1 MLASPWQRVV
11 SPYCLQYNAAIGIGK
26 AVVAVS
32 LRQAFKNT
40 SLVTS
45 FHSRLQRDP
54 GGRTNFEYSRAP
66 AKDTKTPTMGKPK
79 EDRSGWVAVQPEF
92 SQGASGQ
99 EPPPIKPPT
108 SSYNFFQKENSSKIR
123 SDLAA
128 SGQSTD
134 LGSLGRAISDRWKF
148 LTPDQRAVYDDM
160 ARDDMM
166 RFNRESHL
174 RDVEVMKRLE
184 AQNKARENLIL
195 ETEDGLRTTRKGLR
209 KEKRKKEKAER
220 KKEKKAERKKS
231 KAAAAAAAGGAA
243 AAAAHDG
250 VESDDDDDEESSSSD
265 SSYDSDDPDGAK
277 KKRAARRPQQLS
289 EAAQRRR
296 DEARAEKAAKERY
309 IEERQEELRQDRAA
323 QAKRR
328 LDFLLKQSDIF
339 SHFGNVKEDTTK
351 LGMNKNQ
358 QQKVD
363 TEAKG
368 DDGVV
373 ISHRDRRREG
383 GDAGITEEA
392 ELEEGDEHEATF
404 LTTQPSTLGFGTMR
418 PYQLEGLNWMIRLQ
432 ENGVNGILADEM
444 G

>member
-1 MLASPWQRVV
+1 MV
-11 SPYCLQYNAAIGIGK
+11 
-26 AVVAVS
+26 
-32 LRQAFKNT
+32 
-40 SLVTS
+40 
-45 FHSRLQRDP
+45 
-54 GGRTNFEYSRAP
+54 
-66 AKDTKTPTMGKPK
+66 KPK

-92 SQGASGQ
+92 SQGAGGADA
-99 EPPPIKPPT
+99 PPPIKPPT
-108 SSYNFFQKENSSKIR
+108 SSYNYFQKENSAKIR

-128 SGQSTD
+128 TGQSTD
-134 LGSLGRAISDRWKF
+134 LGSLGRAISDRWKA
-148 LTPDQRAVYDDM
+148 LSPDERARYDAL

-174 RDVEVMKRLE
+174 RDVEVMQRRE
-184 AQNKARENLIL
+184 AQAKARENLIL
-195 ETEDGLRTTRKGLR
+195 ETEDGLRTTRKALR
-209 KEKRKKEKAER
+209 KEKRKKD
-220 KKEKKAERKKS
+220 KKEKKKDKKKKS
-231 KAAAAAAAGGAA
+231 SSAAAASSAAGGSA
-243 AAAAHDG
+243 AAAAHGG
-250 VESDDDDDEESSSSD
+250 VEFDDSDSSASVSSNDGDESSSSD
-265 SSYDSDDPDGAK
+265 SSYDSDDPDGSK
-277 KKRAARRPQQLS
+277 KKRADRQPRQLS
-289 EAAQRRR
+289 EAARIRR
-296 DEARAEKAAKERY
+296 DEARAEKAAKEAY

-339 SHFGNVKEDTTK
+339 SHFGSVKEDTTS

-358 QQKVD
+358 RQKVE

-373 ISHRDRRREG
+373 ISHRDRRSEV
-383 GDAGITEEA
+383 DAATTAMTEEA

-404 LTTQPSTLGFGTMR
+404 LTAQPSTLGFGTMR

>member
-1 MLASPWQRVV
+1 
-11 SPYCLQYNAAIGIGK
+11 
-26 AVVAVS
+26 
-32 LRQAFKNT
+32 
-40 SLVTS
+40 
-45 FHSRLQRDP
+45 
-54 GGRTNFEYSRAP
+54 
-66 AKDTKTPTMGKPK
+66 MGKPK

-92 SQGASGQ
+92 SQGAAGQ

-134 LGSLGRAISDRWKF
+134 LGSLGRAISDRWKA
-148 LTPDQRAVYDDM
+148 LTPDERAVYDDM

-220 KKEKKAERKKS
+220 KKEKKAEKKKS
-231 KAAAAAAAGGAA
+231 KAAAAAAAAAGGAA
-243 AAAAHDG
+243 AAAHDG
-250 VESDDDDDEESSSSD
+250 VEFDDSDSSASHSDDNDDDDDDESSSSD

-277 KKRAARRPQQLS
+277 KKRAARQPKQLS

-358 QQKVD
+358 QQKVE

-373 ISHRDRRREG
+373 ISHRDRRSEG

-404 LTTQPSTLGFGTMR
+404 LTAQPSTLGFGTMR

>member
-1 MLASPWQRVV
+1 MV
-11 SPYCLQYNAAIGIGK
+11 
-26 AVVAVS
+26 
-32 LRQAFKNT
+32 
-40 SLVTS
+40 
-45 FHSRLQRDP
+45 
-54 GGRTNFEYSRAP
+54 
-66 AKDTKTPTMGKPK
+66 KPK

-92 SQGASGQ
+92 SQGAGGADA
-99 EPPPIKPPT
+99 PPPIKPPT
-108 SSYNFFQKENSSKIR
+108 SSYNYFQKENSAKIR

-128 SGQSTD
+128 TGQSTD
-134 LGSLGRAISDRWKF
+134 LGSLGRAISDRWKA
-148 LTPDQRAVYDDM
+148 LSPDERARYDAL

-174 RDVEVMKRLE
+174 RDVEVMQRRE
-184 AQNKARENLIL
+184 AQAKARENLIL
-195 ETEDGLRTTRKGLR
+195 ETEDGLRTTRKALR
-209 KEKRKKEKAER
+209 KEKRKKD
-220 KKEKKAERKKS
+220 KKEKKKDKKKKS
-231 KAAAAAAAGGAA
+231 SSAAVASSAAGGSA
-243 AAAAHDG
+243 AAAAHGG
-250 VESDDDDDEESSSSD
+250 VEFDDSDDSSASVSSNDGGESSSSD
-265 SSYDSDDPDGAK
+265 SSYDSDDPDGSK
-277 KKRAARRPQQLS
+277 KKRADRQPRQLS
-289 EAAQRRR
+289 EAARIRR
-296 DEARAEKAAKERY
+296 DEARAEKAAKEAY

-339 SHFGNVKEDTTK
+339 SHFGSVKEDTTS

-358 QQKVD
+358 RQKVE

-373 ISHRDRRREG
+373 ISHRDRRSEV
-383 GDAGITEEA
+383 DAATTAMTEEA

-404 LTTQPSTLGFGTMR
+404 LTAQPSTLGFGTMR

>member
-1 MLASPWQRVV
+1 MV
-11 SPYCLQYNAAIGIGK
+11 
-26 AVVAVS
+26 
-32 LRQAFKNT
+32 
-40 SLVTS
+40 
-45 FHSRLQRDP
+45 
-54 GGRTNFEYSRAP
+54 
-66 AKDTKTPTMGKPK
+66 KPK

-92 SQGASGQ
+92 SQGAGGADA
-99 EPPPIKPPT
+99 PPPIKPPT
-108 SSYNFFQKENSSKIR
+108 SSYNYFQKENSAKIR

-128 SGQSTD
+128 TGQSTD
-134 LGSLGRAISDRWKF
+134 LGSLGRAISDRWKA
-148 LTPDQRAVYDDM
+148 LSPDERARYDAL

-174 RDVEVMKRLE
+174 RDVEVMQRRE
-184 AQNKARENLIL
+184 AQAKARENLIL
-195 ETEDGLRTTRKGLR
+195 ETEDGLRTTRKALR
-209 KEKRKKEKAER
+209 KEKRKKD
-220 KKEKKAERKKS
+220 KKEKKKDKKKKS
-231 KAAAAAAAGGAA
+231 GSAAVASSAAGGSA
-243 AAAAHDG
+243 AAAAHGG
-250 VESDDDDDEESSSSD
+250 VEFDDSDSSASVSSNDGDESSSSD
-265 SSYDSDDPDGAK
+265 SSYDSDDPDGSK
-277 KKRAARRPQQLS
+277 KKRADRQPRQLS
-289 EAAQRRR
+289 EAARIRR
-296 DEARAEKAAKERY
+296 DEARAEKAAKEAY

-339 SHFGNVKEDTTK
+339 SHFGSVKEDTTS

-358 QQKVD
+358 RQKVE

-373 ISHRDRRREG
+373 ISHRDRRSEV
-383 GDAGITEEA
+383 DAATTAMTEEA

-404 LTTQPSTLGFGTMR
+404 LTAQPSTLGFGTMR

>member
-1 MLASPWQRVV
+1 MV
-11 SPYCLQYNAAIGIGK
+11 
-26 AVVAVS
+26 
-32 LRQAFKNT
+32 
-40 SLVTS
+40 
-45 FHSRLQRDP
+45 
-54 GGRTNFEYSRAP
+54 
-66 AKDTKTPTMGKPK
+66 KPK

-92 SQGASGQ
+92 SQGAGGADA
-99 EPPPIKPPT
+99 PPPIKPPT
-108 SSYNFFQKENSSKIR
+108 SSYNYFQKENSAKIR

-128 SGQSTD
+128 TGQSTD
-134 LGSLGRAISDRWKF
+134 LGSLGRAISDRWKA
-148 LTPDQRAVYDDM
+148 LSPDERARYDAL

-174 RDVEVMKRLE
+174 RDVEVMQRRE
-184 AQNKARENLIL
+184 AQAKARENLIL
-195 ETEDGLRTTRKGLR
+195 ETEDGLRTTRKALR
-209 KEKRKKEKAER
+209 KEKRKKD
-220 KKEKKAERKKS
+220 KKEKKKDKKKKS
-231 KAAAAAAAGGAA
+231 GSAAVASSAAGGSAAAAADG
-243 AAAAHDG
+243 G
-250 VESDDDDDEESSSSD
+250 VEFDDSDSSASVSSNDGGESSSSD
-265 SSYDSDDPDGAK
+265 SSYDSDDPDGSK
-277 KKRAARRPQQLS
+277 KKRADRQPRQLS
-289 EAAQRRR
+289 EAARIRR
-296 DEARAEKAAKERY
+296 DEARAEKAAKEAY

-339 SHFGNVKEDTTK
+339 SHFGSVKEDTTS

-358 QQKVD
+358 RQKVE

-373 ISHRDRRREG
+373 ISHRDRRSEV
-383 GDAGITEEA
+383 DAATTAMTEEA

-404 LTTQPSTLGFGTMR
+404 LTAQPSTLGFGTMR

>member
-1 MLASPWQRVV
+1 M
-11 SPYCLQYNAAIGIGK
+11 
-26 AVVAVS
+26 
-32 LRQAFKNT
+32 
-40 SLVTS
+40 
-45 FHSRLQRDP
+45 
-54 GGRTNFEYSRAP
+54 
-66 AKDTKTPTMGKPK
+66 
-79 EDRSGWVAVQPEF
+79 AVQPEF

-108 SSYNFFQKENSSKIR
+108 SSYNFFQKENSAQIR

-128 SGQSTD
+128 SGQPTD
-134 LGSLGRAISDRWKF
+134 LGSLGRAISDRWKS
-148 LTPDQRAVYDDM
+148 LTPDQRAKYDDM

-231 KAAAAAAAGGAA
+231 KAAAAAAAGGAV

-250 VESDDDDDEESSSSD
+250 VEFDDSDSSASHSDDDDDDDDEESSSSD

-277 KKRAARRPQQLS
+277 KKKAARRPQQLS

-358 QQKVD
+358 QQKVE

-368 DDGVV
+368 EDGVV
-373 ISHRDRRREG
+373 ISHRDRRSRAE

>member
-1 MLASPWQRVV
+1 MEVPHARSARRLRRHGPRRHDA
-11 SPYCLQYNAAIGIGK
+11 LQPRESSARRRGDETPRGAEQGAGESHPGDRGWTADDAQGSAEGEAEEGK
-26 AVVAVS
+26 
-32 LRQAFKNT
+32 
-40 SLVTS
+40 
-45 FHSRLQRDP
+45 
-54 GGRTNFEYSRAP
+54 GRT
-66 AKDTKTPTMGKPK
+66 
-79 EDRSGWVAVQPEF
+79 
-92 SQGASGQ
+92 
-99 EPPPIKPPT
+99 
-108 SSYNFFQKENSSKIR
+108 QKGEE
-123 SDLAA
+123 
-128 SGQSTD
+128 
-134 LGSLGRAISDRWKF
+134 GRAEEEQGCCR
-148 LTPDQRAVYDDM
+148 R
-160 ARDDMM
+160 
-166 RFNRESHL
+166 
-174 RDVEVMKRLE
+174 
-184 AQNKARENLIL
+184 
-195 ETEDGLRTTRKGLR
+195 G
-209 KEKRKKEKAER
+209 
-220 KKEKKAERKKS
+220 
-231 KAAAAAAAGGAA
+231 AGGAA

-250 VESDDDDDEESSSSD
+250 VEFDDSDDDDDDEESSSSD

-358 QQKVD
+358 QQKVE

-383 GDAGITEEA
+383 GMPASPRR
-392 ELEEGDEHEATF
+392 
-404 LTTQPSTLGFGTMR
+404 PSWRRETSTR
-418 PYQLEGLNWMIRLQ
+418 PPSLPPNPPRWD
-432 ENGVNGILADEM
+432 LAPCARISSRDST

>member
-1 MLASPWQRVV
+1 
-11 SPYCLQYNAAIGIGK
+11 
-26 AVVAVS
+26 
-32 LRQAFKNT
+32 
-40 SLVTS
+40 
-45 FHSRLQRDP
+45 
-54 GGRTNFEYSRAP
+54 
-66 AKDTKTPTMGKPK
+66 MGKPK

-108 SSYNFFQKENSSKIR
+108 SSYNFFQKENSAQIR
-123 SDLAA
+123 SELAA
-128 SGQSTD
+128 AGQSTD
-134 LGSLGRAISDRWKF
+134 LGSLGRAISDRWKA
-148 LTPDQRAVYDDM
+148 LTADQRGRYDDL

-174 RDVEVMKRLE
+174 RDVEVLQRRE
-184 AQNKARENLIL
+184 AQQKERENLIL

-209 KEKRKKEKAER
+209 KEKRKKEKKER
-220 KKEKKAERKKS
+220 KREKKAGRKKG
-231 KAAAAAAAGGAA
+231 AAAGTDSAAGEGATA
-243 AAAAHDG
+243 PDG
-250 VESDDDDDEESSSSD
+250 VEFDDSDSSASRSDDDGEGSSSSSD

-277 KKRAARRPQQLS
+277 KKKAARQPKQLS

-328 LDFLLKQSDIF
+328 LGFLLQQSDIF
-339 SHFGNVKEDTTK
+339 SHFGNVKEDTTR
-351 LGMNKNQ
+351 LGMNQNQ
-358 QQKVD
+358 QQKVQA
-363 TEAKG
+363 EANG
-368 DDGVV
+368 EDGVFV
-373 ISHRDRRREG
+373 SHRDRRSEG
-383 GDAGITEEA
+383 GAAGITEEA

-404 LTTQPSTLGFGTMR
+404 LTSQPSTLGFGTMR

>member
-1 MLASPWQRVV
+1 MV
-11 SPYCLQYNAAIGIGK
+11 
-26 AVVAVS
+26 
-32 LRQAFKNT
+32 
-40 SLVTS
+40 
-45 FHSRLQRDP
+45 
-54 GGRTNFEYSRAP
+54 
-66 AKDTKTPTMGKPK
+66 KPK

-92 SQGASGQ
+92 SQGAGGADA
-99 EPPPIKPPT
+99 PPPIKPPT
-108 SSYNFFQKENSSKIR
+108 SSYNYFQKENSAKIR

-128 SGQSTD
+128 TGQSTD
-134 LGSLGRAISDRWKF
+134 LGSLGRAISDRWKA
-148 LTPDQRAVYDDM
+148 LSPDERARYDAL

-174 RDVEVMKRLE
+174 RDVEVMQRRE
-184 AQNKARENLIL
+184 AQAKARENLIL
-195 ETEDGLRTTRKGLR
+195 ETEDGLRTTRKALR
-209 KEKRKKEKAER
+209 KEKRKKD
-220 KKEKKAERKKS
+220 KKEKKKDKKKKS
-231 KAAAAAAAGGAA
+231 GSAAVASSAAGGSAAAAADG
-243 AAAAHDG
+243 G
-250 VESDDDDDEESSSSD
+250 VEFDDSDSSASVSSNDGDGSSSSD
-265 SSYDSDDPDGAK
+265 SSYDSDDPDGSK
-277 KKRAARRPQQLS
+277 KKRADRQPRQLS
-289 EAAQRRR
+289 EAARIRR
-296 DEARAEKAAKERY
+296 DEARAEKAAKEAY

-339 SHFGNVKEDTTK
+339 SHFGSVKEDTTS

-358 QQKVD
+358 RQKVE

-373 ISHRDRRREG
+373 ISHRDRRSEV
-383 GDAGITEEA
+383 DAATTAMTEEA

-404 LTTQPSTLGFGTMR
+404 LTAQPSTLGFGTMR

>member
-1 MLASPWQRVV
+1 
-11 SPYCLQYNAAIGIGK
+11 
-26 AVVAVS
+26 
-32 LRQAFKNT
+32 
-40 SLVTS
+40 
-45 FHSRLQRDP
+45 
-54 GGRTNFEYSRAP
+54 
-66 AKDTKTPTMGKPK
+66 MGKPK

-92 SQGASGQ
+92 SQGAAGQ

-108 SSYNFFQKENSSKIR
+108 SSYNFFQKENSSQIR

-134 LGSLGRAISDRWKF
+134 LGSLGRAISDRWKS
-148 LTPDQRAVYDDM
+148 LTPDQRAVYDGM
-160 ARDDMM
+160 AREDMM

-174 RDVEVMKRLE
+174 RDVEVMRRLE
-184 AQNKARENLIL
+184 AQNRARENLIL

-220 KKEKKAERKKS
+220 KKGKKSERKKD
-231 KAAAAAAAGGAA
+231 KAAAAAAAAGGAA

-250 VESDDDDDEESSSSD
+250 VEFDDSDSSASHSDDNDDEEESSSSD

-277 KKRAARRPQQLS
+277 KKKAARRPQQLS

-358 QQKVD
+358 QQRVE

-368 DDGVV
+368 EGGVV
-373 ISHRDRRREG
+373 ISRRDRRSEG

>member
-1 MLASPWQRVV
+1 MV
-11 SPYCLQYNAAIGIGK
+11 
-26 AVVAVS
+26 
-32 LRQAFKNT
+32 
-40 SLVTS
+40 
-45 FHSRLQRDP
+45 
-54 GGRTNFEYSRAP
+54 
-66 AKDTKTPTMGKPK
+66 KPK

-92 SQGASGQ
+92 SQGAGGADA
-99 EPPPIKPPT
+99 PPPIKPPT
-108 SSYNFFQKENSSKIR
+108 SSYNFFQKENSAKIR

-128 SGQSTD
+128 AGQSTD
-134 LGSLGRAISDRWKF
+134 LGSLGRAISDRWKA
-148 LTPDQRAVYDDM
+148 LSPDERAHYDAL

-174 RDVEVMKRLE
+174 RDVEVMQRRE
-184 AQNKARENLIL
+184 AQAKARENLIL
-195 ETEDGLRTTRKGLR
+195 ETEDGLRTTRKALR
-209 KEKRKKEKAER
+209 KEKRKKD
-220 KKEKKAERKKS
+220 KKEKKKDQKKKS
-231 KAAAAAAAGGAA
+231 SSAAVASSAAGGSA
-243 AAAAHDG
+243 AAAAHGG
-250 VESDDDDDEESSSSD
+250 VEFDDSDSSASVSSNDGDESSSSD
-265 SSYDSDDPDGAK
+265 SSYDSDDPDGSK
-277 KKRAARRPQQLS
+277 KKRADRQPRQLS
-289 EAAQRRR
+289 EAARIRR
-296 DEARAEKAAKERY
+296 DEARAEKAAKEAY

-339 SHFGNVKEDTTK
+339 SHFGSVKEDTTS

-358 QQKVD
+358 RQKVA

-368 DDGVV
+368 GDGVV
-373 ISHRDRRREG
+373 ISHRDRRSEV
-383 GDAGITEEA
+383 DAATTAMTEEA

>member
-1 MLASPWQRVV
+1 
-11 SPYCLQYNAAIGIGK
+11 
-26 AVVAVS
+26 
-32 LRQAFKNT
+32 
-40 SLVTS
+40 
-45 FHSRLQRDP
+45 
-54 GGRTNFEYSRAP
+54 
-66 AKDTKTPTMGKPK
+66 MGKPK

-92 SQGASGQ
+92 SQGAAGQ
-99 EPPPIKPPT
+99 DPPPIKPPT

-128 SGQSTD
+128 SGQATD
-134 LGSLGRAISDRWKF
+134 LGSLGRAISDRWKA
-148 LTPDQRAVYDDM
+148 LTPDERAVYDDR
-160 ARDDMM
+160 AREDMM

-220 KKEKKAERKKS
+220 RREKKAERNKS
-231 KAAAAAAAGGAA
+231 K
-243 AAAAHDG
+243 AAAHDG
-250 VESDDDDDEESSSSD
+250 VEFDDSDSSASHSDDDDDDDEEPSSSD

-277 KKRAARRPQQLS
+277 KKKKAARQPKQLS
-289 EAAQRRR
+289 ETAQRRR

-358 QQKVD
+358 QQKVE

-368 DDGVV
+368 EDGVV
-373 ISHRDRRREG
+373 ISHRDRRSEG
-383 GDAGITEEA
+383 GDAVITEEA